1 MKKLLLAI
9 LVVASSC
16 SSIDC
21 PISTKVAVNY
31 GFYNASEQ
39 KDTLTDT
46 LSVWSQRKD
55 GTHTLLYNSGVNKT
69 TLTLPISYQRPE
81 DVLIFRIADTLK
93 SVTLDTVWIKKEDIP
108 HFESVDCAAH
118 FFHTLTDIRS
128 THRGIDTIY
137 IKNPSVTY
145 DTTVEHIR
153 IRFKD
158 RH

>member
-55 GTHTLLYNSGVNKT
+55 GTDTLLYNSGVNKT

-108 HFESVDCAAH
+108 HFESVDCAAA
-118 FFHTLTDIRS
+118 FFHELTDVKL
-128 THRGIDTIY
+128 THHAIDSLVLINT
-137 IKNPSVTY
+137 SVTY
-145 DTTVEHIR
+145 DTKTIHFYLYPKIGN
-153 IRFKD
+153 
-158 RH
+158 

>member
-9 LVVASSC
+9 LIVASSC

-31 GFYNASEQ
+31 GFYDASER
-39 KDTLTDT
+39 KDTLADT
-46 LSVWSQRKD
+46 LSIWTQRKD
-55 GTHTLLYNSGVNKT
+55 GTDTLLFNSGVYKT
-69 TLTLPISYQRPE
+69 TLSLPISHQHPE

-93 SVTLDTVWIKKEDIP
+93 VTLDTVWIKKEDIP

-128 THRGIDTIY
+128 THHGIDTIF
-137 IKNPSVTY
+137 INNPSVTY
-145 DTTVEHIR
+145 DTSVENIR

>member
-1 MKKLLLAI
+1 
-9 LVVASSC
+9 
-16 SSIDC
+16 
-21 PISTKVAVNY
+21 VNY

-55 GTHTLLYNSGVNKT
+55 GTDTLLYNSGVNKT